1 MNEKT
6 FKVNDW
12 FLVAE
17 TRNQKPE
24 DYYFL
29 ELH

>member
-17 TRNQKPE
+17 TRNQKTTI
-24 DYYFL
+24 F
-29 ELH
+29 